1 VADLGAEN
9 EDFEPL
15 DVGVAVFE
23 RTPVVKDC

>member
-23 RTPVVKDC
+23 RTVVKDG